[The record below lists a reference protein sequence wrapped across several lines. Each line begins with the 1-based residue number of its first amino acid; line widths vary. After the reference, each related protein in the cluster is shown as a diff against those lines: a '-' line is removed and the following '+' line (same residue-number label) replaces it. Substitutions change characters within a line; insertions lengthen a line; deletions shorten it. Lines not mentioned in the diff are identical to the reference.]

1 MSRKSRKQAI
11 KWFKRLLK
19 YGLFFY
25 VCYCVAEFYI
35 RKEQTAESAAIHQA
49 NEKACQNKLASMQ
62 QVPILGGAYID
73 KTLVPEFYVGMPEM
87 VNKKACLAIALKG
100 FSGGPERDC
109 TGTRISAQ
117 SRSPKVGGS
126 IN

>member
-35 RKEQTAESAAIHQA
+35 RKEQSAASAAIHQA
-49 NEKACQNKLASMQ
+49 DEKACQNKLASMK
-62 QVPILGGAYID
+62 QVPILGGAYVD
-73 KTLVPEFYVGMPEM
+73 KTMYSSQISDLI
-87 VNKKACLAIALKG
+87 CALIIYLCG
-100 FSGGPERDC
+100 FTLFLKYFLQQVQG
-109 TGTRISAQ
+109 
-117 SRSPKVGGS
+117 
-126 IN
+126 